1 MKIFTPFAGRSLWL
15 ELPLVLSIRFTAGT
29 AVRTRFVLAVLAL
42 GACLTGRAQLSGVD
56 VINST
61 YTSSVSW
68 WGHGSFFGDPDVS
81 GSNSVVSASPT
92 GNDYVNQNPSII
104 TGPNYTTVW
113 GEANAGLFQSYAF
126 SNTSQG
132 QYMSSFCDVSAI
144 SDISFAALLSQ
155 TATLNLQFTGYDNWD
170 QSDCLVSLKDV
181 TSGQTLWQYG
191 WTAFTGAP
199 GTPQFINLP
208 QTDMDDSLTLAVP
221 TPFVR
226 GDTYE
231 VVMDTDAESNND
243 NGGAQV
249 QLFGDISLSFVP
261 EPSPFALLSLAAM
274 LLLFRRVPR
283 PSLSR
288 VTFRPGRW

>member
-1 MKIFTPFAGRSLWL
+1 M
-15 ELPLVLSIRFTAGT
+15 
-29 AVRTRFVLAVLAL
+29 
-42 GACLTGRAQLSGVD
+42 
-56 VINST
+56 INST
-61 YTSSVSW
+61 YTTSVSW
-68 WGHGSFFGDPDVS
+68 WGYGSFFGNPDVS
-81 GSNSVVSASPT
+81 GSSSAVSASPT
-92 GNDYVNQNPSII
+92 SIDYINQGPSII

-113 GEANAGLFQSYAF
+113 GKADAGLFQSYAF

-132 QYMSSFCDVSAI
+132 QYNNSFCDVSAI
-144 SDISFAALLSQ
+144 SDISFAPLLSQ
-155 TATLNLQFTGYDNWD
+155 TATINLQFTGYANWD

-181 TSGQTLWQYG
+181 TSGETLWQYG

-208 QTDMDDSLTLAVP
+208 QTDMDNSLTLAVP

-226 GDTYE
+226 GDIYE

-261 EPSPFALLSLAAM
+261 EPSTFALLGLAAM

-283 PSLSR
+283 WSLSR
-288 VTFRPGRW
+288 LMLQARPVVRPRHPGQKIF